1 MSENKILDKVVFF
14 LSTFKNLNCMTQSD
28 LKELQETPKI
38 GEGIYLTPDVAK
50 ILNLK
55 YSKVYNLMK
64 GYWLA
69 YSFGEDGNKA
79 VNFYS
84 LIEFYVFFQCR
95 QNGMS
100 AQKFKKFHKQL
111 SNNLQTKYPF
121 AHYKIRTD
129 YKNVWA
135 EVGENLVKAD
145 GKTQY
150 DILPIL
156 DKFLHN
162 VSYDE
167 NNMAA
172 KYYPLGKD
180 AKVVVD
186 PTYQFGQPVVEGTR
200 IKTKSIYNL
209 HLGGESEKRICNLY
223 NISQDK
229 VRDAIRFHTNA
240 A

>member
-1 MSENKILDKVVFF
+1 MNKAARL
-14 LSTFKNLNCMTQSD
+14 
-28 LKELQETPKI
+28 
-38 GEGIYLTPDVAK
+38 GEGIYLTTDVAK
-50 ILNLK
+50 ILNLD
-55 YSKVYNLMK
+55 YHKVYQLMK
-64 GYWLA
+64 GYWQA
-69 YSFGEDGNKA
+69 YTFGDVGNKA

-84 LIEFYVFFQCR
+84 LIEFFIYFQCR
-95 QNGMS
+95 ENGMS
-100 AQKFKKFHKQL
+100 AQKFKKYHRELSKIFH
-111 SNNLQTKYPF
+111 TKYPF

-129 YKNVWA
+129 FKNIWA
-135 EVGENLVKAD
+135 EVSNNLVKAD

-162 VSYDE
+162 VSYGE
-167 NNMAA
+167 NNMAI
-172 KYYPLGKD
+172 KYYPLGREI
-180 AKVVVD
+180 KVVVD
-186 PTYQFGQPVVEGTR
+186 PKHQFGQPVIEGTR